1 MQEIRAQPTLR
12 LDPDYWIKKKAQA
25 SRRQASSTKQQ
36 ATSLTI
42 DDYRIIKDI
51 RPGGRQLKLDEARR
65 FVHKRISQNSTPGI
79 TKGKK

>member
-1 MQEIRAQPTLR
+1 MELFLKKPGNKISRDARRASPSHK
-12 LDPDYWIKKKAQA
+12 P
-25 SRRQASSTKQQ
+25 Q

-65 FVHKRISQNSTPGI
+65 FVHKWISQNSTPGV
-79 TKGKK
+79 TNYENK

>member
-12 LDPDYWIKKKAQA
+12 LDPGYWIKKKAQA
-25 SRRQASSTKQQ
+25 SSIKQQ